1 MKNLFSF
8 LFVMI
13 PFIANANNSLNTFR
27 NTFTSSGYSITDT
40 NKITLQNFSV
50 NKTGSSYEL
59 RWQVNC
65 LSTSVTFELQRAA
78 NLQNFESIYTENAT
92 KERCAAAF
100 IYTDSKPLN
109 GTNYYR
115 LKIIDIDGSISF
127 SKISLL
133 VNDSKAKGNI
143 RLQTNRISVEAILHY
158 TSLNAE
164 KVIWIITDM
173 QGRIAQMITTAVTAG
188 ENKIRIPTADISAGQ
203 YQVKGYTTQGKTE
216 GVRFVK
222 GPL

>member
-13 PFIANANNSLNTFR
+13 PFIATANNSLNNFN
-27 NTFTSSGYSITDT
+27 NTFASCGYNVTDT
-40 NKITLQNFSV
+40 NKIVLQNFSV
-50 NKTGSSYEL
+50 NKTGDNNEL

-65 LSTSVTFELQRAA
+65 LSTSVTFELQRSP

-92 KERCAAAF
+92 RERCAAAF
-100 IYTDSKPLN
+100 IYTDNKPLN

-115 LKIIDIDGSISF
+115 LKIIDVDGSISL

-143 RLQTNRISVEAILHY
+143 RLETNRISVEAIINY
-158 TSLNAE
+158 TSLSAE

-173 QGRIAQMITTAVTAG
+173 QGRIAKMITTAVTAG
-188 ENKIRIPTADISAGQ
+188 ENKIRIATADISAGQ
-203 YQVKGYTTQGKTE
+203 YQVKGYTTQGKTD

-222 GPL
+222 GG